1 MDQDKMKLDNTQKK
15 SYLLLDWGG
24 NIEDQCEM
32 TEAEA
37 KKVND
42 ELWEKEK
49 RLLRW
54 APKK

>member
-1 MDQDKMKLDNTQKK
+1 MKLDNTQKK